1 MADYKFLDADGLQA
15 VWSIIDAE
23 KVGKKERR
31 ASDNAPLG
39 EVFNTYSTNSWEAN
53 TASGAGSHA
62 QGQHTTASGQ
72 AAHAGG
78 INTTASGIASHA
90 DGQNTTASGNYSMAI
105 GQGTEATSGGSLAM
119 GIGTWTDSADG
130 ALALGKYNKKDIYNF
145 LIAAGNGTGD
155 QARSNAF
162 TVYSNGNTEISG
174 NLNVDGD
181 ISIAYGG
188 EQVSIQE
195 LVNAL
200 QSQIYAY
207 HQILGVQIDFKNN
220 ISQRLAA
227 SYDTT
232 TGTVA
237 NFNDFDVYSKRTRC
251 TVADDGT
258 INHFFGETGYTED
271 GSDGQVMVYQPKF
284 YYKVE
289 PVSATKQSSGD
300 GYDLDCAN
308 YYISSEKIKGF
319 KIHPAFIDDDGK
331 EVDYYLVAAFDG
343 VLTAENDNSTVDAS
357 STATGYLSSFAAA
370 NTGTDENPVY
380 PNTAYAST
388 NLTRSNFEKTAQNR
402 GANWHICT
410 YKIQAAEQLLM
421 MIEFGTMNL
430 QGIENEDDETVS
442 KAIGGGLIAAGTAG
456 VDFKNNTSD
465 GTGTGYRIGLG
476 GSTIETVKSAYN
488 DYTSPIVYRGLE
500 NPWGNV
506 NKLVNGIIYNG
517 DDKIAYIANDNSFT
531 DNVNTDYTSC
541 GFLLAGDEG
550 YVSAMGYN
558 ENMDWVLLPSKV
570 GGRSTGIVGDY
581 HSQSPGWRISILYG
595 YWNFGSSAA
604 ARCGTFCW
612 SLTNGTSALSFSW
625 GTGARAAYC
634 PQKSES
640 SYSAN
645 LTKISSLS

>member
-1 MADYKFLDADGLQA
+1 MSYISKITVPTGTYDIKDNEARELIEDLQ
-15 VWSIIDAE
+15 
-23 KVGKKERR
+23 KE
-31 ASDNAPLG
+31 
-39 EVFNTYSTNSWEAN
+39 
-53 TASGAGSHA
+53 
-62 QGQHTTASGQ
+62 
-72 AAHAGG
+72 
-78 INTTASGIASHA
+78 
-90 DGQNTTASGNYSMAI
+90 
-105 GQGTEATSGGSLAM
+105 
-119 GIGTWTDSADG
+119 
-130 ALALGKYNKKDIYNF
+130 
-145 LIAAGNGTGD
+145 
-155 QARSNAF
+155 
-162 TVYSNGNTEISG
+162 
-174 NLNVDGD
+174 
-181 ISIAYGG
+181 
-188 EQVSIQE
+188 
-195 LVNAL
+195 
-200 QSQIYAY
+200 IYAY
-207 HQILGVQIDFKNN
+207 HPILGVQIDFKNN

-319 KIHPAFIDDDGK
+319 KIHPAFIDDNGN
-331 EVDYYLVAAFDG
+331 EVNYYLVAAFDG
-343 VLTAENDNSTVDAS
+343 VLTTENSNSTVDAT
-357 STATGYLSSFAAA
+357 TAGYLSSFAAA

-380 PNTAYAST
+380 SNTAYAST
-388 NLTRSNFEKTAQNR
+388 NLTRSDFERTAQNR
-402 GANWHICT
+402 GNNWHICT

-430 QGIENEDDETVS
+430 QGIENEDNGTVS
-442 KAIGGGLIAAGTAG
+442 KAIGGGLLAAGTTG
-456 VDFKNNTSD
+456 GDFKNNISN

-488 DYTSPIVYRGLE
+488 NYISPIVYRGLE

-506 NKLVNGIIYNG
+506 TKWIDGINYNGIER
-517 DDKIAYIANDNSFT
+517 IAYIANTNSFT
-531 DNVNTDYTSC
+531 ENTDTGYTSC
-541 GFLLAGDEG
+541 GFLLADSNGFI
-550 YVSAMGYN
+550 SAMGYN

-570 GGRSTGIVGDY
+570 GGQNIGIVGDY
-581 HSQSPGWRISILYG
+581 YYYQSTGWRVARLG
-595 YWNFGSSAA
+595 GNWNYGSSYTPRSGAFYWYLNLDSSG
-604 ARCGTFCW
+604 RGW
-612 SLTNGTSALSFSW
+612 DV
-625 GTGARAAYC
+625 GARAAYC
-634 PQKSES
+634 PQKFES

>member
-90 DGQNTTASGNYSMAI
+90 SGQNTTASGNYAMAI

-130 ALALGKYNKKDIYNF
+130 ALALGKYNKKDAYNF
-145 LIAAGNGTGD
+145 LIAAGNGTAAD
-155 QARSNAF
+155 ARSNAF

-181 ISIAYGG
+181 ILIAYGG
-188 EQVSIQE
+188 EQISIQE
-195 LVNAL
+195 LVNVL

-207 HQILGVQIDFKNN
+207 HPILGVQIDFKNN
-220 ISQRLAA
+220 TSQRLAA

-232 TGTVA
+232 TKTVA
-237 NFNDFDVYSKRTRC
+237 DFNDFDVYSKRTRC

-258 INHFFGETGYTED
+258 INHFFGETGYIED

-308 YYISSEKIKGF
+308 YYISSEKVKGF
-319 KIHPAFIDDDGK
+319 KIHPAFIDDDGN
-331 EVDYYLVAAFDG
+331 EVNYYLVAAFDG
-343 VLTAENDNSTVDAS
+343 VLTAENSNSTVDA
-357 STATGYLSSFAAA
+357 TAAGYLSSFAAA
-370 NTGTDENPVY
+370 NIGTDEDPVY
-380 PNTAYAST
+380 PNTAFAST
-388 NLTRSNFEKTAQNR
+388 NLTRSDFEKTAQNR
-402 GANWHICT
+402 GTNWHICT

-430 QGIENEDDETVS
+430 QGIENEDNETVS
-442 KAIGGGLIAAGTAG
+442 KAIGGGLLDTGNA
-456 VDFKNNTSD
+456 DFKNNTSD

-506 NKLVNGIIYNG
+506 TKWIDGINYNG
-517 DDKIAYIANDNSFT
+517 TEKIAYIANTNSFT
-531 DNVNTDYTSC
+531 ENTDTGYTSC
-541 GFLLAGDEG
+541 GFLLAGSNG
-550 YVSAMGYN
+550 FISAMGYN

-570 GGRSTGIVGDY
+570 GGQNIGIVGDY
-581 HSQSPGWRISILYG
+581 HYQSIGWRVAQLNG
-595 YWNFGSSAA
+595 YWNSGSSNTPKSGAFY
-604 ARCGTFCW
+604 CGLGVVSSSHFW
-612 SLTNGTSALSFSW
+612 NIGV
-625 GTGARAAYC
+625 RAAYC
-634 PQKSES
+634 PQKSEN
-640 SYSAN
+640 SYSIN
-645 LTKISSLS
+645 LNKIKSLS

>member
-78 INTTASGIASHA
+78 IDTVASGIASHA

-162 TVYSNGNTEISG
+162 TVYSNGNTEING

-181 ISIAYGG
+181 ILIAYGG

-207 HQILGVQIDFKNN
+207 HPILGVQIDFKNN

-232 TGTVA
+232 TKAVA

-271 GSDGQVMVYQPKF
+271 GSDGQVMIYQPKF

-308 YYISSEKIKGF
+308 YYISSEKVKGF
-319 KIHPAFIDDDGK
+319 KIHPAFIDDDGN
-331 EVDYYLVAAFDG
+331 EVNYYLVAAFDG
-343 VLTAENDNSTVDAS
+343 VLTAENSNSTVDA
-357 STATGYLSSFAAA
+357 TAAGYLSSFAAA
-370 NTGTDENPVY
+370 NTGTDEDPVY
-380 PNTAYAST
+380 PNTAFAST
-388 NLTRSNFEKTAQNR
+388 NLTRSDFEKTAQNR
-402 GANWHICT
+402 GTNWHICT
-410 YKIQAAEQLLM
+410 YKIQAAEQILM

-430 QGIENEDDETVS
+430 QGIENEDNEIVS
-442 KAIGGGLIAAGTAG
+442 KAIGGGLLMSNGT
-456 VDFKNNTSD
+456 DFKYNDSN

-476 GSTIETVKSAYN
+476 GSTIKTVKTAYN
-488 DYTSPIVYRGLE
+488 NYTSPIVYRGLE

-506 NKLVNGIIYNG
+506 TKWVNGINYNG
-517 DDKIAYIANDNSFT
+517 TERIAYIANTNSFT
-531 DNVNTDYTSC
+531 ENTNTGYTSC
-541 GFLLAGDEG
+541 GFLLASTNG
-550 YVSAMGYN
+550 YISAMGYN
-558 ENMDWVLLPSKV
+558 ENMDWVLLPSKTA
-570 GGRSTGIVGDY
+570 GANTGIVGDY
-581 HSQSPGWRISILYG
+581 YYQNTGWRVVGLYG
-595 YWNFGSSAA
+595 VWNSGSSAA
-604 ARCGTFCW
+604 PQSGAFRWVLDVDSSYRGW
-612 SLTNGTSALSFSW
+612 SIGV
-625 GTGARAAYC
+625 RAAYC

-645 LTKISSLS
+645 LDKINSLS